1 MNKTELKRLW
11 QHEEKIAH
19 IHGWNFSYLNGRYNP
34 NEDKLPWNYE
44 SVVKKYLRP
53 DMKML
58 DIDTGGG
65 EVLIS
70 FKHPYA
76 LTSATEAYPPNVKLC
91 KEILLPLGIDFHES
105 SNYSDL
111 PFDDCE
117 FDIVLNRHGAYD
129 LKEIKRILKNDGI
142 FVTQQVGEQNNHE
155 LIEQLCPD
163 CYSQFKNWNLSS
175 QIKCF
180 NKYGFDVLKSDEC
193 FVKSVFYDI
202 GAIVWYAK
210 IIEWEFVDFS
220 VENNFE
226 QLLKMQKMLEQQG
239 KIESSAH
246 RFIIVGRK

>member
-11 QHEEKIAH
+11 KHEEKIAH
-19 IHGWNFSYLNGRYNP
+19 IHGWDFSYLNGRYNS

-44 SVVKKYLRP
+44 SIVRKYLRP

-70 FKHPYA
+70 FKHPYN

-91 KEILLPLGIDFHES
+91 KETLMPLGIDFRES
-105 SNYSDL
+105 GNYSDL

-117 FDIVLNRHGAYD
+117 FDIVLNRHGTYD

-142 FVTQQVGEQNNHE
+142 FITQQVGEQNNHE
-155 LIEQLCPD
+155 LIEQLCPG

-175 QIKCF
+175 QIECF
-180 NKYGFDVLKSDEC
+180 NEFGFDILKSDEC
-193 FVKSVFYDI
+193 FIKSVFYDV

-210 IIEWEFVDFS
+210 IIEWEFIDFS

-226 QLLKMQKMLEQQG
+226 QLLKMQKTLKQQG
-239 KIESSAH
+239 KIESSIH